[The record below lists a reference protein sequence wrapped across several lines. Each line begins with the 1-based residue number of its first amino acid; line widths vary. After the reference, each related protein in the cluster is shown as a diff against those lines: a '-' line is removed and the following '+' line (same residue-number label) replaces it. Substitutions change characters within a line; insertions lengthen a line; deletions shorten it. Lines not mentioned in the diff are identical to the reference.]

1 MGWVNMGPSCRKRVR
16 DNTDRMKTLQDWL
29 DHCERLHP
37 KNIDM
42 GLDRVRAVAERMGI
56 RFNCPVITVA
66 GTNGKGST
74 CAMLEAILGQSGYK
88 TGVYTSPHL
97 VHFEERLR
105 LHGEPVTVD
114 PLVEAFARVER
125 ARCQVP
131 PDVSLTYFE
140 FSTLAILDLMARAE
154 LDVAILEVGLG
165 GRLDA
170 VNIVDPDCAV
180 ITSVDLD
187 HMEFLGPDRES
198 IGREKAGIMR
208 TGRPVIVSDP
218 VPPQSVLDHA
228 LEISADL
235 WRLGVDFN
243 FSGDKQQWA
252 WAGRDRRYAGLAYPA
267 LRGANQLLNAS
278 GVLAAL
284 TALRDRLPVTAQA
297 VRNGLA
303 MVALPGRFQI
313 VPGEPTLVLDVAH
326 NPHAAAALAVNL
338 DAMGFFPTTHA
349 VFGAMADKD
358 LLPMFERLN
367 PIIDRWYFTDLPIAR
382 AETGA
387 RLLTRWQATNAR
399 ADASAQAFADP
410 AQALQAAVAQAEPA
424 DRIIV
429 FGSFH
434 TVGGVLKDGVPRL
447 SARHMN
453 P

>member
-1 MGWVNMGPSCRKRVR
+1 
-16 DNTDRMKTLQDWL
+16 MKTLQDWL

-42 GLDRVRAVAERMGI
+42 GLDRVRAVAQRMGI
-56 RFNCPVITVA
+56 QFHCPVITVA

-74 CAMLEAILGQSGYK
+74 CAMLEAILGESGYK

-105 LHGEPVTVD
+105 LTGEAVAID
-114 PLVEAFARVER
+114 PLVDAFERVER

-154 LDVAILEVGLG
+154 LDVVILEVGLG

-170 VNIVDPDCAV
+170 VNIIDPDCAI

-218 VPPQSVLDHA
+218 VPPQSVVDHA
-228 LEISADL
+228 LEIGADL

-284 TALRDRLPVTAQA
+284 TALREPIPVTAQA

-382 AETGA
+382 AETGV
-387 RLLTRWQATNAR
+387 RLCAHWQGVNKR
-399 ADASAQAFADP
+399 GDASAQAFGDP
-410 AQALQAAVAQAEPA
+410 VHALQAAVAAADPA
-424 DRIIV
+424 DRIVV